1 MRKYIREIMR
11 NNARK
16 QKIKPSKW
24 VRSEFDRKQVKKF
37 GLKRRTIN
45 KAKGTHKR
53 SIWKQRTEGLM
64 TEPFLKE
71 M

>member
-16 QKIKPSKW
+16 QNIKPSKW
-24 VRSEFDRKQVKKF
+24 VRSEFDRKQVKKY
-37 GLKRRTIN
+37 GQERRSIN

-53 SIWKQRTEGLM
+53 RTWKQRILLFVKG
-64 TEPFLKE
+64 
-71 M
+71 